1 MIGKLFKKSNT
12 KYAGNFRGKVV
23 DTADPLQL
31 GRVRI
36 RVYGMTE
43 SSMIPIGAL
52 PWALPAMPISN
63 GAGSSS
69 GSFFVPEVNSEVF
82 LFFEE
87 GNPMSP
93 VYFAEAQNG
102 IKGQPSFKSTNY
114 PKRVGFR
121 LSNGVQMYIDKQSDV
136 VVVTHPAGAAI
147 TIQADG
153 GVVVSSPANVTITG
167 RTITLNPI

>member
-1 MIGKLFKKSNT
+1 MIGKLFKRSNT
-12 KYAGNFRGKVV
+12 KCQGNYRGKVV

-31 GRVRI
+31 GRIRI

-43 SSMIPIGAL
+43 DSQIPVAAL
-52 PWALPAMPISN
+52 PWAIPAMPISD
-63 GAGSSS
+63 GAGSGT

-102 IKGQPSFKSTNY
+102 VKGQPGFKSTHY

-136 VVVTHPAGAAI
+136 VVVTHPAGATI

-167 RTITLNPI
+167 RTITLNPL